1 MSERTSA
8 RPRST
13 AKQEPAAPVAP
24 AAAAWIF
31 GTPARGRAVRRPA
44 GRRRGHPGPIG
55 PREVPRLWERH
66 VLNSAAVAEA
76 VPQGARVVD
85 VGSGA
90 GLPGIPLGL
99 ARPDLT
105 MTLVEP
111 MARRV
116 EFLEEAVAE
125 LRGRRRRR
133 AVPAG
138 GSSAAAPRTGAWWR
152 PCGRRRHRP
161 CRGAAPRLV
170 GWCRNLMRPG
180 TQLVALV
187 GARALELPALLP
199 ELTAAGM
206 RDVHPRAVGA
216 ALGDAGHYRGGHD
229 AEHGD
234 EPRAQPRPS
243 VPRGTGTATRSVPR
257 ET

>member
-1 MSERTSA
+1 VSERHERASA
-8 RPRST
+8 QHGDAGNRG
-13 AKQEPAAPVAP
+13 AAPVAP
-24 AAAAWIF
+24 AAAARIF
-31 GTPARGRAVRRPA
+31 GTALPAAERYVARLADDGVTRGL
-44 GRRRGHPGPIG
+44 IG

-76 VPQGARVVD
+76 VPRGARVVD
-85 VGSGA
+85 IGSGA

-125 LRGRRRRR
+125 LREGPDGDVVTGSRWRVVRGRAEDRSVVASVGAVDVVTAR
-133 AVPAG
+133 AV
-138 GSSAAAPRTGAWWR
+138 APL
-152 PCGRRRHRP
+152 
-161 CRGAAPRLV
+161 PRLV

-187 GARALELPALLP
+187 GARALEELPGLLP

-216 ALGDAGHYRGGHD
+216 ALGDA
-229 AEHGD
+229 ATT
-234 EPRAQPRPS
+234 
-243 VPRGTGTATRSVPR
+243 VVVMTRGTR
-257 ET
+257 